1 MVIEFL
7 LGFFISLFAGIIGSM
22 VGIGGGIVI
31 TPFLSYFNYLP
42 SQISSTSLMAV
53 FSTSLSSSFFYYRK
67 KLISNKIGLIL
78 SVASIPGTYFGVLI
92 SKLFSLSEFRFYFA
106 FILIATSLYLI
117 LKSKLKN
124 KNLFNPTC
132 QQQIIVNKTNISSI
146 KLLLIITSSFF
157 AGILSSSFGIGGGI
171 IFVPSLIILL
181 GFDMNQAAATSQFAL
196 LFTSLSGLLIY
207 IYYGFPDYSIGLILS
222 IGSLIGGSI
231 GTKISPK
238 VSSNILL
245 KMFSAILI
253 IVSLKLL
260 YDGVNEL

>member
-67 KLISNKIGLIL
+67 KLLSKKIGLIL
-78 SVASIPGTYFGVLI
+78 SVSSIPGTYFGVII

-124 KNLFNPTC
+124 KNHFNSTNYH
-132 QQQIIVNKTNISSI
+132 QVIVNKNDISLI
-146 KLLLIITSSFF
+146 KLLFIVISSFF

-207 IYYGFPDYSIGLILS
+207 IYYGFPDYFIGIVLS

-231 GTKISPK
+231 GAKISPI
-238 VSSNILL
+238 VPSNILL
-245 KMFSAILI
+245 KIFSAVLI
-253 IVSLKLL
+253 IVSIKLL
-260 YDGVNEL
+260 FDGFTLF

>member
-67 KLISNKIGLIL
+67 KLLSKKIGLIL
-78 SVASIPGTYFGVLI
+78 SVSSIPGTYFGVII

-106 FILIATSLYLI
+106 FILIATSIYLI

-124 KNLFNPTC
+124 KNHFNSTNYH
-132 QQQIIVNKTNISSI
+132 QVIVNKNDISLI
-146 KLLLIITSSFF
+146 QLLFIVISSFF
-157 AGILSSSFGIGGGI
+157 AG
-171 IFVPSLIILL
+171 V
-181 GFDMNQAAATSQFAL
+181 
-196 LFTSLSGLLIY
+196 FTSLSGLLIY
-207 IYYGFPDYSIGLILS
+207 IYYGFPDYFIGIVLS

-231 GTKISPK
+231 GAKISPI
-238 VSSNILL
+238 VPSNILL
-245 KMFSAILI
+245 KIFSAVLI
-253 IVSLKLL
+253 IVSIKLL
-260 YDGVNEL
+260 FDGFTLF

>member
-106 FILIATSLYLI
+106 FILIATSHV
-117 LKSKLKN
+117 
-124 KNLFNPTC
+124 FNF
-132 QQQIIVNKTNISSI
+132 KI
-146 KLLLIITSSFF
+146 KI
-157 AGILSSSFGIGGGI
+157 
-171 IFVPSLIILL
+171 
-181 GFDMNQAAATSQFAL
+181 
-196 LFTSLSGLLIY
+196 
-207 IYYGFPDYSIGLILS
+207 
-222 IGSLIGGSI
+222 
-231 GTKISPK
+231 KK
-238 VSSNILL
+238 
-245 KMFSAILI
+245 
-253 IVSLKLL
+253 
-260 YDGVNEL
+260 